1 MSESKRNDRLEPV
14 EVVKRIDELLEL
26 TYRSTNLEN
35 LEDPLNVTIYALL
48 CLQMDGIL
56 SQQVY
61 QRLEAVYPGWHAI
74 LSKSEKDLVVD
85 VDLAA
90 FKEDHAKKLKL
101 FLEAVADENRTRDA
115 QEIFSIKFLHD
126 MTDNDA
132 IAFLK
137 NLPGITPMMVKFVM
151 AYVLHKK
158 SLAIDT
164 PVKKVLE
171 RLDLLEHPKSMVSFR
186 GIESIVPPKIR
197 KRLYVNLIHHSQKIC
212 RSRQPKCGDCVIVSF
227 CSKQNYKISANKPM
241 VVELFAGAG
250 GLGKGF
256 SKAGYQIAVAV
267 EKDRNSA
274 QTYRLNHP
282 GTPVLE
288 ADIKLLDVEDL
299 RRFIFRADDI
309 SVLMAGPPCQGYSVA
324 GKRDPADPAN
334 LLYEEVTRFAKML
347 QPRIVLL
354 ENVLGLRKVN
364 GVDFA
369 SKIRD
374 AIQKVGYEVEGPIKL
389 EASRFGVSQNR
400 SRLVYLARRADLGSA
415 PFPPDPTHVPADEE
429 IASNST
435 HLPRTPTLE
444 EILEDLPDFDIG
456 INMESGIMNEV
467 PIYNASTMAHSQHV
481 VEKISQISPRE
492 GPISYRR
499 LDRRAAQTLV
509 AGHRALPVHP
519 WKDRTI
525 SVREAAR
532 IQGFPDDFV
541 FAGPRSS
548 QPLQVANAVP
558 PPMAEVLARHLLR
571 FLNYRSSIKCVT
583 RRSIKQ

>member
-26 TYRSTNLEN
+26 TYRSANLEN

-48 CLQMDGIL
+48 CSHMDGIL

-61 QRLEAVYPGWHAI
+61 QRLETIYPGWHAV
-74 LSKSEKDLVVD
+74 LNKSEKDLVGD
-85 VDLAA
+85 INLTG
-90 FKEDHAKKLKL
+90 FKEDHAKTLKL
-101 FLEAVADENRTRDA
+101 FLEAIAGANRTRGA
-115 QEIFSIKFLHD
+115 QEIFSLKFLHD
-126 MTDNDA
+126 MTDDSA
-132 IAFLK
+132 IDFLK
-137 NLPGITPMMVKFVM
+137 NLPGVSPIIKFVM
-151 AYVLHKK
+151 AYALHKK
-158 SLAIDT
+158 YLAIDISA
-164 PVKKVLE
+164 KKILE
-171 RLDLLEHPKSMVSFR
+171 RLDLIEYPNNEVNFR
-186 GIESIVPPKIR
+186 NIESITPPKIR
-197 KRLYVNLIHHSQKIC
+197 KRLYLNLIHHSQKIC

-227 CSKQNYKISANKPM
+227 CSKQNYKISANKPV
-241 VVELFAGAG
+241 VVELFGGAG

-256 SKAGYQIAVAV
+256 SKAGYKIAVAV

-299 RRFIFRADDI
+299 RRFIFRVDDI

-324 GKRDPADPAN
+324 GKRNPADPDN

-354 ENVLGLRKVN
+354 ENVLGLRKVK

-374 AIQKVGYEVEGPIKL
+374 AIQKVGYKVEGPMKL

-400 SRLVYLARRADLGSA
+400 SRLIYLARRADLGGA
-415 PFPPDPTHVPADEE
+415 PSPPDPTHVPADEE
-429 IASNST
+429 IASNSI

-444 EILEDLPDFDIG
+444 EILEDLPDFGTG
-456 INMESGIMNEV
+456 INMESGIMNGV

-481 VEKISQISPRE
+481 VEKISQISPGE

-558 PPMAEVLARHLLR
+558 PPMAEALARHLLR
-571 FLNYRSSIKCVT
+571 FLNYQLPISASLGGLSNK
-583 RRSIKQ
+583 